1 MKYLCYIRLN
11 LMKTEITPHAAYRI
25 LKDTFYSFLDDRGLK
40 FSASLSYY
48 TVFSLAPLLLLLI
61 SLASIFFGRDAI
73 QGQVFGEING
83 LIGNEA
89 AAKIQDIIK
98 NMELSGKTTLALI
111 IGSITLLIGATTV
124 FGEIQ
129 DSINIIWRVKAKPKR
144 SWVKWITDR
153 LLSSSLIV
161 GLGFL
166 LIVSLMVNGVM
177 LAFSEWL
184 KYYFPDVTLII
195 FQIGNFLLSFIV
207 IMTLFAVIFK
217 VLPDAKIAWKDV
229 RNGAFFT
236 ACLFMLGRY
245 LIGLYINYS
254 GTGTAYGAAGSL
266 IVILVWVYYTA
277 AILFFGAEFTRVY
290 AEYTGARIEP
300 ADYAVYVEQLE
311 KERVVAVLPD
321 TAKPDAEVVV
331 EPTPI
336 PTKKA
341 KAETASKSDE
351 KSAIKGK
358 SKPKKKDGK

>member
-1 MKYLCYIRLN
+1 METK
-11 LMKTEITPHAAYRI
+11 ITVHAAFRI
-25 LKDTFYSFLDDRGLK
+25 FKDTFNGFLDDRGLK

-61 SLASIFFGRDAI
+61 SLASMFFGREAI
-73 QGQVFGEING
+73 QGRVFGEING
-83 LIGNEA
+83 LIGNDA
-89 AAKIQDIIK
+89 AAQIQSIIK
-98 NMELSGKTTLALI
+98 NMELSGKTTLALV
-111 IGSITLLIGATTV
+111 IGGTTLLIGATSV

-144 SWVKWITDR
+144 SWLKWITDR

-166 LIVSLMVNGVM
+166 LIVSLMINGVM

-184 KYYFPDVTLII
+184 KYYFPNVTLII
-195 FQIGNFLLSFIV
+195 FQIGNFLLSFTV

-266 IVILVWVYYTA
+266 IIILVWIYYTA
-277 AILFFGAEFTRVY
+277 AILYFGAEFTKVY
-290 AEYTGARIEP
+290 AEYVGARIEP

-311 KERVVAVLPD
+311 KEKVVAILPE
-321 TAKPDAEVVV
+321 TAKPDAEVIVKP
-331 EPTPI
+331 EPKTEVKNIEKTKPKAKKN
-336 PTKKA
+336 TKK
-341 KAETASKSDE
+341 
-351 KSAIKGK
+351 
-358 SKPKKKDGK
+358 